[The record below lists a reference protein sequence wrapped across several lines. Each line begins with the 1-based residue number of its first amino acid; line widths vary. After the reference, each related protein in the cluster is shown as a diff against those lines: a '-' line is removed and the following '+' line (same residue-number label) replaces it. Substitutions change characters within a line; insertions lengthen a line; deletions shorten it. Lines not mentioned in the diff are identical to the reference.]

1 MVEPASNTPEASME
15 RRPLSHDDFFTG
27 TFQKKRLA
35 KAFLRIALPSELLAC
50 LDLEGLI
57 AEPRH
62 ITDELF
68 KKLIA
73 DVIYRVPIKGTEKHV
88 DFFVITEHKS
98 YNDFLTIFQLWGY
111 VLHVIRQ
118 EFKEADDAKKV
129 NADYQLPPVVAIIL
143 HHGESG
149 FTGKTELSEL
159 FLQLPGID
167 KYLPKLQAILVD
179 LNTIEDDDVPNDL
192 DAPELKLVLM
202 ALKLIF
208 RKDASTKLTEILEES
223 KSISDD
229 PIFQDVVRMVWHYFV
244 ASAKYEEHDYNT
256 LYNTIKKIVELEP
269 MPTMLERWTA
279 DAVAKERVVAKAE
292 SVLTALR
299 TRFNKV
305 PKNIEKTIL
314 AMSDSIALESLH
326 VHAIQSNTLDEFAE
340 GLW

>member
-1 MVEPASNTPEASME
+1 V
-15 RRPLSHDDFFTG
+15 
-27 TFQKKRLA
+27 
-35 KAFLRIALPSELLAC
+35 LPDELLAC
-50 LDLEGLI
+50 LDLEGLT
-57 AEPRH
+57 AEPRY

-73 DVIYRVPIKGTEKHV
+73 DVIYRVPIKGTDNHI

-118 EFKEADDAKKV
+118 EYKAADDAKKV
-129 NADYQLPPVVAIIL
+129 NADYLLPPVVAIIL
-143 HHGESG
+143 HHGESK

-159 FLQLPGID
+159 FLQLPGIE

-179 LNTIEDDDVPNDL
+179 LNTIADDDVSNDP

-208 RKDASTKLTEILEES
+208 HKDASTKLTEILEES

-256 LYNTIKKIVELEP
+256 LYNTIKKIVEVEP

-279 DAVAKERVVAKAE
+279 DAVAKERTMLEKRTADAVAKGKAE
-292 SVLTALR
+292 LLLAILQEKFDSI
-299 TRFNKV
+299 
-305 PKNIEKTIL
+305 PKETEQTIL
-314 AMSDSIALESLH
+314 AMTDSVALQSWGVQASMCQSLEEFVAALE
-326 VHAIQSNTLDEFAE
+326 
-340 GLW
+340 